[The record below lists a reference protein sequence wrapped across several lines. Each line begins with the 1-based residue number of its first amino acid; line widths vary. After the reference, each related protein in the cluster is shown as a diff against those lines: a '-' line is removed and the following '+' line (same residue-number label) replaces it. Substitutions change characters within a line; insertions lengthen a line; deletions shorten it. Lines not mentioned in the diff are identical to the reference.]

1 MIMINEFSR
10 LGPQHLQNI
19 STKGV
24 PYENDSCDKRIME
37 KKGYVEVY
45 NFRRIFFSSE
55 FCSILTKL

>member
-37 KKGYVEVY
+37 KKRVMLKFTISGGFFFLQ
-45 NFRRIFFSSE
+45 NFAVF
-55 FCSILTKL
+55 